1 MPLFGRGRVGVELVE
16 RYGKVGGV
24 ALVALFA
31 VLIFILPYV
40 EAQGDSPQ
48 IITHLDAVWYALVT
62 MTTVGY
68 GDLYPKTPLGKAI
81 GSSFVLASL
90 GILGVLIGQV
100 GGALAARR
108 ERRRLGHFGYDGP
121 ADHVV
126 VLGYNPLARGV
137 IVELV
142 EAGLDV
148 VVVTPQ
154 RGEID
159 MIREVFGERVFALY
173 ARYDDA
179 EAMAHA
185 RLPEAGRALLALD
198 EDTSSLVT
206 LLRLKREHA
215 SLPVVAS
222 VTNSELVD
230 AFRGAGADHVV
241 ATRGVTAAL
250 VASLVFEPDVARFAR
265 DLITANE
272 EDEPGADCD
281 MQQHLVRAGH
291 AFDGASFAEVHRA
304 LYARHRVV
312 AVALARGGEGPTRE
326 LVGLPDDDEPVRAG
340 DAIVVVARESDERA
354 LDAAFGAATG
364 S

>member
-1 MPLFGRGRVGVELVE
+1 MLE
-16 RYGKVGGV
+16 RYGKIGGV

-40 EAQGDSPQ
+40 EATGPDPQ
-48 IITHLDAVWYALVT
+48 IVTHLDAIWYALVT

-68 GDLYPKTPLGKAI
+68 GDLYPKTPMGKAI

-90 GILGVLIGQV
+90 GILGILIGQV

-121 ADHVV
+121 DEHVV

-148 VVVTPQ
+148 VVATPQ
-154 RGEID
+154 RDEID
-159 MIREVFGERVFALY
+159 MIREVFGERVFPLY

-179 EAMAHA
+179 EMMAHA
-185 RLPEAGRALLALD
+185 RLPDAGRVLLALD

-206 LLRLKREHA
+206 LLRLKREYDG
-215 SLPVVAS
+215 LPIVAS
-222 VTNSELVD
+222 VTNSELTD

-250 VASLVFEPDVARFAR
+250 VASLVFEPDVARYAR
-265 DLITANE
+265 DLITAHD
-272 EDEPGADCD
+272 EDDPEAGCD
-281 MQQHLVRAGH
+281 MQQYLIRPGH
-291 AFDGASFAEVHRA
+291 AFDGATFATVHRE
-304 LYARHRVV
+304 LYERHRAV
-312 AVALARGGEGPTRE
+312 AVAIARGKGAARE
-326 LVGLPDDDEPVRAG
+326 LVGLPDDDETLRAG
-340 DAIVVVARESDERA
+340 DALVLVARESNERE
-354 LDAAFGAATG
+354 LIAAFGGAVEG